1 MIFGINGNTSKE
13 NVGSVIH
20 QLSEKLTAA
29 GFNFLVAD
37 SLKPVI
43 APADESI
50 LHKFISMEKLGAEC
64 DVIISVGGDGTMLTA
79 AQYAHKFDTPIVG
92 MNAGKLGF
100 LAEVDIEGL
109 DVFIE
114 EIKLGEY
121 KIEERISLE
130 GKVISSLYEGETIFA
145 INDFVVD
152 KGGWSKMVEIELTI
166 DDEYVTTF
174 SADGL
179 IIATPAGSTG
189 YSLSV
194 GGPIVNPKAEV
205 IAISPISPHSLT
217 FRPLIVNKDQVVKI
231 KVHSPH
237 TRVLL
242 NCDGQRAFEYHPPV
256 VFEAARSS
264 KPLKVLRTN
273 SMSYFSV
280 LRNKLMWG
288 MDLRSHTK

>member
-1 MIFGINGNTSKE
+1 MIFGITGNTSKE

-20 QLSEKLTAA
+20 LLASKLREA
-29 GFNFLVAD
+29 GFDFLLAD
-37 SLKPVI
+37 ALKPALSLSDAALERQFV
-43 APADESI
+43 P
-50 LHKFISMEKLGAEC
+50 MEKLGAES
-64 DVIISVGGDGTMLTA
+64 DVIISIGGDGTMLATA
-79 AQYAHKFDTPIVG
+79 QFAHKFDTPIVG

-100 LAEVDIEGL
+100 LAEVDVEGI

-130 GKVISSLYEGETIFA
+130 GKVISSMYEGETIFA
-145 INDFVVD
+145 INDFVID
-152 KGGWSKMVEIELTI
+152 KGGWSKMIEIELSI
-166 DDEYVTTF
+166 DNEYVTTF

-179 IIATPAGSTG
+179 ILATPAGSTG

-194 GGPIVNPKAEV
+194 GGPIVNPKADV
-205 IAISPISPHSLT
+205 ITISPISPHSLT
-217 FRPLIVNKDQVVKI
+217 FRPLIINKDQVVKI

-288 MDLRSHTK
+288 MDVRSHNK